1 MSEERRQVLEL
12 LANGKITAEQ
22 AERLLDKLASAQAKE
37 PAASAP
43 GGESKAKPKFLC
55 VVVDGAGGDKVNVR
69 VPLALVR
76 SGIKLAA
83 VLPEGA
89 QAKLSERGLDL
100 GQLSQLD
107 ADQLVEALR
116 ELQVDVDSETGDTV
130 RVCCE

>member
-12 LANGKITAEQ
+12 LASGTITAEQ
-22 AERLLDKLASAQAKE
+22 AERLLDKLASAQTKE
-37 PAASAP
+37 ASASKP
-43 GGESKAKPKFLC
+43 GEAKARPRFLC
-55 VVVDGAGGDKVNVR
+55 VVVDGVGGDKVNVR

-76 SGIKLAA
+76 TGIKLAA

-89 QAKLSERGLDL
+89 QARLSEAGLDL
-100 GQLSQLD
+100 GKLSELD

-116 ELQVDVDSETGDTV
+116 DLQVDVDSETGDTV